1 MSIRYRYS
9 KWDGTQEPF
18 RASAEELLDEL
29 TKDILA
35 YGDLQSAMQ
44 RLVERGMQTRQ
55 GMRMQ
60 GLRDLIDQLRR
71 EKEKQLKQYDL
82 ESMMDDLKETLE
94 RIVGM
99 EREELEKRLDEARG
113 SGEDEEP
120 GHEMRE
126 MLERM
131 VQKKMDQLDNL
142 PESVG
147 GTFKELM
154 DYEFFD
160 EEAREEFQKLLD
172 MLRQKMLD
180 PYARDLAERMQNMGP
195 GEMNAIKQMLSDLNE
210 MLERQR
216 MGLDP
221 GYDEFKQRYRG
232 AFPDMPDTL
241 EEFVE
246 DLQRRISQMRSLM
259 NSLSDEARESLE
271 QMMQSQ
277 MTDPELA
284 DLMASLAEN
293 LEALHPTRRRM
304 SGYPFEGEEELSW
317 DEAMQ
322 LMSKMQDM
330 EELEAQ
336 IRRAQA
342 SRGLEGIDMEKLR
355 EVLGEEAEED
365 VEALR
370 QLVREMEEAGYLRFK
385 DGRMELTPKGHRRI
399 GQKALRDIFG
409 HMKKDRRAAHEVR
422 RTGIGVEDVQESKRY
437 EFGDPFRLNIPR
449 TVLNAVERSG
459 AGTPVRMI
467 PDDLEI
473 YKPEHQTRS
482 ATVLL
487 LDQSRSMDMSGD
499 FFGAKKVALA
509 LHSLISGQFP
519 KDDLHIIGFSLM
531 AEEIKARD
539 LPEAGASDSAPGTNM
554 HHALQLARE
563 YLAKRKCENKQIIMI
578 TDGEP
583 TAHMEQDYPYFAW
596 PPSMATVQATL
607 QEVKRCTKDG
617 IIINVF
623 MLDTSY
629 YLIDFMEHVT
639 KINRGRA
646 FFTTADRLG
655 EYILVDYINH
665 KRTRIRP

>member
-18 RASAEELLDEL
+18 RASAEELMDEL
-29 TKDILA
+29 TKDVLA
-35 YGDLQSAMQ
+35 YGDLQSALQ

-55 GMRMQ
+55 GMRLQ
-60 GLRDLIDQLRR
+60 GLRDLINQLRR
-71 EKEKQLKQYDL
+71 EKERQLKQYDL
-82 ESMMDDLKETLE
+82 DSMMDELKETLD
-94 RIVGM
+94 RIVDL
-99 EREELEKRLDEARG
+99 ERRGLEKRREEAG
-113 SGEDEEP
+113 AQQPGE
-120 GHEMRE
+120 GMRE
-126 MLERM
+126 MLDRV
-131 VQKKMDQLDNL
+131 VQRKLDQLDNL

-147 GTFKELM
+147 GRFKELM
-154 DYEFFD
+154 DYEFLD
-160 EEAREEFQKLLD
+160 DEAREEFQKLLD
-172 MLRQKMLD
+172 MLKQKTLD
-180 PYARDLAERMQNMGP
+180 PYARDMAERMNNMGP
-195 GEMNAIKQMLSDLNE
+195 AEMDALKQMLSDLNE

-241 EEFVE
+241 EEFIE
-246 DLQRRISQMRSLM
+246 ELQRRISQMRSLM
-259 NSLSDEARESLE
+259 DSLSDEARESLE
-271 QMMQSQ
+271 QMMQAQ
-277 MTDPELA
+277 LTDPDLA

-293 LEALHPTRRRM
+293 LEALHPTRRRR
-304 SGYPFEGEEELSW
+304 SGYPFEGEEEVSW
-317 DEAMQ
+317 DEAMD
-322 LMSKMQDM
+322 LMSRLHDM

-342 SRGLEGIDMEKLR
+342 SRGLEGIDTQKLR

-370 QLVREMEEAGYLRFK
+370 QLARELEEAGYLRFK
-385 DGRMELTPKGHRRI
+385 DGRMELSPKGLRRI
-399 GQKALRDIFG
+399 GQKVLRDIFG
-409 HMKKDRRAAHEVR
+409 HMKKDRRAAHETR
-422 RTGIGVEDVQESKRY
+422 RSGIGVEDVQDTKGY

-449 TVLNAVERSG
+449 TILNAVERSG
-459 AGTPVRMI
+459 PGVPVRMT
-467 PDDLEI
+467 PSDLEI
-473 YKPEHQTRS
+473 YRPEHQTRS

-509 LHSLISGQFP
+509 LHSLISGQYP

-539 LPEAGASDSAPGTNM
+539 LPETGASESAPGTNM
-554 HHALQLARE
+554 QHALQLGRE
-563 YLAKRKCENKQIIMI
+563 FLAKRKCDNKQIIMI

-583 TAHMEQDYPYFAW
+583 TAHMEQGYPYFAW
-596 PPSMATVQATL
+596 PPSLATVQATL

-629 YLIDFMEHVT
+629 YLIDFMEQVT

-655 EYILVDYINH
+655 EYILVDYVNH

>member
-1 MSIRYRYS
+1 MSIRYNYS

-18 RASAEELLDEL
+18 KASAEELLDEL
-29 TKDILA
+29 TKDVLA
-35 YGDLQSAMQ
+35 YGNLESALQ

-55 GMRMQ
+55 GMRIQ
-60 GLRDLIDQLRR
+60 GLRDLINQLRR
-71 EKEKQLKQYDL
+71 EKERQLKQFDL
-82 ESMMDDLKETLE
+82 DSMMEDLKEKLDQ
-94 RIVGM
+94 IVDM
-99 EREELEKRLDEARG
+99 ERRGLEKRLEDARAETEEG
-113 SGEDEEP
+113 PGE
-120 GHEMRE
+120 GMQE

-131 VQKKMDQLDNL
+131 VQRKKDTLDGL
-142 PESVG
+142 PESPG
-147 GTFKELM
+147 GMFKELM

-180 PYARDLAERMQNMGP
+180 PYARDMAERMSNMGA
-195 GEMNAIKQMLSDLNE
+195 GEMDAIKRMLSDLNE

-216 MGLDP
+216 MGLDS
-221 GYDEFKQRYRG
+221 GYNEFKQRYGR

-246 DLQRRISQMRSLM
+246 ELQRRISQMQSLM

-277 MTDPELA
+277 LTDPDLA

-293 LEALHPTRRRM
+293 LEALHPTRRRK

-317 DEAMQ
+317 DQAME
-322 LMSKMQDM
+322 LMSKLQNM

-336 IRRAQA
+336 LRKAQA
-342 SRGLEGIDMEKLR
+342 SRGLEGIDTKKLN
-355 EVLGEEAEED
+355 EVLGQEAEED
-365 VEALR
+365 IEALR
-370 QLVREMEEAGYLRFK
+370 ELARELEEAGYLRFK
-385 DGRMELTPKGHRRI
+385 DGRMELSPKGLRRI
-399 GQKALRDIFG
+399 GQKALREIFG
-409 HMKKDRRAAHEVR
+409 HMKKDRRAAHEIQR
-422 RTGIGVEDVQESKRY
+422 SGIGLEDVQETKTY

-449 TVLNAVERSG
+449 TILNAVERSG
-459 AGTPVRMI
+459 PGIPVNMS
-467 PDDLEI
+467 PEDLEI
-473 YKPEHQTRS
+473 YKPEHQTQS

-509 LHSLISGQFP
+509 LHSLISGQYP
-519 KDDLHIIGFSLM
+519 KDDFHIIGFSLM
-531 AEEIKARD
+531 AKEIKARD

-554 HHALQLARE
+554 QHGLQLARE

-583 TAHMEQDYPYFAW
+583 TAHMEQGYPYFAW
-596 PPSMATVQATL
+596 PPSLLTVQATL
-607 QEVKRCTKDG
+607 QEVKRCTKDR
-617 IIINVF
+617 ITLNVF

-629 YLIDFMEHVT
+629 YLIDFMEQVT